1 MYFVQAKENK
11 GYQPNETKEITCV
24 DSSIFTP
31 SDSCYLPKKS
41 SFADSSA
48 IVSTIQ
54 QYPPY
59 ILTSPMQNRAD
70 KLVEADFPKQLS
82 STDYSLQNKQG
93 ILALA
98 SSAEIV
104 DYVDDIEEYQFSLP
118 KNGATQMLFKFRSS
132 GNESYRDKDE
142 SKSELSS
149 IQISR
154 RNKRVTRKRSRRRS
168 SSLENL
174 SNVDIGY
181 MIYYQK
187 PCKTPSPKKKHQKS
201 SLEGTPPS
209 SYSRKKQMLHSFS
222 KKETTLNSCQ
232 NEDSTRSGCSL
243 DQPCYFCLY
252 DDEKETHVQQSVVID
267 ECCHCRPFCDDE
279 LNKGMELVI
288 NPSTN
293 GSLTRIETEATYSR
307 TMTMPQERNRNS
319 KDKMLRTYS
328 CPSPYPNH
336 VHPKLPDYDDIAAK
350 FTAIKRQNLGKK

>member
-1 MYFVQAKENK
+1 MQAKEIK
-11 GYQPNETKEITCV
+11 GYQPSDTKEITCV
-24 DSSIFTP
+24 DSSIFKP
-31 SDSCYLPKKS
+31 SESCYLPKS

-48 IVSTIQ
+48 IVSTVQ

-59 ILTSPMQNRAD
+59 FLTP
-70 KLVEADFPKQLS
+70 P
-82 STDYSLQNKQG
+82 LQNKG
-93 ILALA
+93 AILTLA
-98 SSAEIV
+98 SSAERTSVPSYSEEIV
-104 DYVDDIEEYQFSLP
+104 DYIDDIAEYQFSLP

-132 GNESYRDKDE
+132 GNESFRDKDE
-142 SKSELSS
+142 MSS
-149 IQISR
+149 IKISR

-174 SNVDIGY
+174 SNIDIGY

-187 PCKTPSPKKKHQKS
+187 PCKTPSPKKKHHKS

-279 LNKGMELVI
+279 LNKGMELVT

-293 GSLTRIETEATYSR
+293 GSLTRKEKEATYSR
-307 TMTMPQERNRNS
+307 TMTMPQERNKNR

-350 FTAIKRQNLGKK
+350 FTAIKREIRRDQRRN